1 MSLLSMDKTS
11 PIAIVGGGAW
21 GLSTAL
27 HLVESG
33 YTNITVFERDERIP
47 SQYSAAYDLNKII
60 RAEYEDP
67 FYTELTFDAIKGWK
81 TPLFGPYYHET
92 GYINCVSGKA
102 PEKAVATLNKNRSS
116 VEAHPGLRDGVK
128 SLSSPDEF
136 RKYAWQ
142 LTGPLEGF
150 KGYFNKTAG
159 YGHSGNALKAVY
171 NHCATKGVRF
181 ILGEQ
186 AGKVTSLSYDGSGR
200 CTGLET
206 ADGRKHSAALTI
218 CALGANGAS
227 LVPSLG
233 KFTVARSWSVAHV
246 QLTQEECDL
255 LRGIPVTN
263 VRDLGFFFEPDPA
276 TKLFKLCPLGA
287 GFTNTKN
294 GLSLPPANPS
304 SGPLQDFIPYED
316 EQKLRQLLRETIP
329 WMADRP
335 FVDRKLCWFND
346 STDSEYLV
354 DFVPGTEKT
363 LVMLSGD
370 SGHGFK
376 MMPIFGK
383 WVLDLVNN
391 GKQKLQ
397 RWQWKDS
404 EQAGWGNE
412 VSWRVGTAKELHELE
427 EESKRILKARL

>member
-1 MSLLSMDKTS
+1 
-11 PIAIVGGGAW
+11 
-21 GLSTAL
+21 
-27 HLVESG
+27 
-33 YTNITVFERDERIP
+33 
-47 SQYSAAYDLNKII
+47 
-60 RAEYEDP
+60 
-67 FYTELTFDAIKGWK
+67 
-81 TPLFGPYYHET
+81 
-92 GYINCVSGKA
+92 
-102 PEKAVATLNKNRSS
+102 
-116 VEAHPGLRDGVK
+116 
-128 SLSSPDEF
+128 
-136 RKYAWQ
+136 
-142 LTGPLEGF
+142 
-150 KGYFNKTAG
+150 
-159 YGHSGNALKAVY
+159 
-171 NHCATKGVRF
+171 
-181 ILGEQ
+181 
-186 AGKVTSLSYDGSGR
+186 
-200 CTGLET
+200 
-206 ADGRKHSAALTI
+206 
-218 CALGANGAS
+218 
-227 LVPSLG
+227 
-233 KFTVARSWSVAHV
+233 
-246 QLTQEECDL
+246 
-255 LRGIPVTN
+255 

-294 GLSLPPANPS
+294 GISLPPVNPS

-346 STDSEYLV
+346 SKDSEYLV
-354 DFVPGTEKT
+354 DFVPGTDKS
-363 LVMLSGD
+363 LVVLSGD

-383 WVLDLVNN
+383 WVLNLVNN